1 MKSKIT
7 VIIVTFNGGKWLD
20 KMLRSVLNSSI
31 ALEVLVVD
39 NASTDDSVAII
50 EKFETVQLI
59 KSATNLGFGKANNI
73 GIKTALDQQSD
84 YVFLLNQD
92 TWVFKKSVE
101 TLMYFAAQHPEI
113 GVLSPKHLCA
123 NEKDLDENFNVYY
136 HKKIGVIAA
145 DIVEVPFVN
154 AAAWFI
160 SKHCLAKVGLF
171 DPVFNHYGE
180 DRNFCNRLKFHNFKI
195 AIVESANVVHDRII
209 SRNYKK
215 DVFQSQYLI
224 LNAFLNI
231 NTNFIESS
239 FIALRNVFGLP
250 KFFFKN
256 YPLSKI
262 ISLCTTLMLYF
273 FKNLLNYKQITSI
286 RNQSVKGINGL

>member
-195 AIVESANVVHDRII
+195 AIVESANVVHDRTI

-231 NTNFIESS
+231 NTNFIEST
-239 FIALRNVFGLP
+239 FIALRTVFGLP